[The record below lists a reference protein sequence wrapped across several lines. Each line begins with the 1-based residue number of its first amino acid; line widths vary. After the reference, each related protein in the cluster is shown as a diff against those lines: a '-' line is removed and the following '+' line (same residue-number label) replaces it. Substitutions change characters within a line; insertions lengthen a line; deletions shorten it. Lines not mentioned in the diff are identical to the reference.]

1 MCRVFFDSGKSV
13 TAVKPVIS
21 GFDEADFLYSDSAV
35 LLQSA
40 DKEPTLENIKEIT
53 PFRFGAALSPDM
65 AARRE
70 GRSINFGEL
79 VDYSRGVLAGPED
92 HKLIEGIGGVMVP
105 LTDEHTVLDWIAA
118 LDIPAVVVVGSY
130 LGTISHTL
138 TAVAALETNGVEIA
152 EVVISESPDSP
163 VDLQETVD
171 VLQNF
176 LPRRKLRL
184 LPWEEA

>member
-1 MCRVFFDSGKSV
+1 MCRVFCASGKTV

-70 GRSINFGEL
+70 GRSIDFGEL